1 VFRLIAIYARVSTG
15 LQVNEGTSLDG
26 QIELCLKKA
35 YELEFTKDEIKIYKE
50 EGMTGEDVDRPAL
63 NRLRNDVSLGLTS
76 HIICT
81 HPDRLSRDLT
91 DKLIVCRE
99 FEKHGVQLIF
109 VDTEYGNTPEGQLF
123 FNMQSVIAQYELA
136 QIKKRTVR
144 GRLDTVR
151 KKQKVMPM
159 RVAPFGYDFSDGQ
172 LLINEREAEFVK
184 LIYDWYV
191 FDRLTMRQIGEKLC
205 ELGCYPKRGENKH
218 WNASSIRRILTSEIY
233 VGRYYYNKRKFQKLR
248 GEKTPGGKPR
258 RKYEY
263 RDRSEWIEVEVPAII
278 DEALFEMAQQQKGRN
293 KKTFSGHVKHEYLL
307 RSLLKC
313 GNCGHAWVST
323 TYPGDHGKTYPV
335 YRCNNKYPRKYGN
348 IDIQG
353 CDTRTIRADMLDEYV
368 WNQIKELVLNPDVF
382 LQASQKQEDAATG
395 TLRKTLAAI
404 EKQIAGKEKEKE
416 KIKRMFILE
425 VISEDEM
432 RSDVARINRE
442 IERLQVEAKRYEDL
456 LNARTRNLRSIDIVN
471 RMINTIKQSIES
483 KEGDKKA
490 LSFRE
495 KRNILEMLVNEIII
509 EFQGEEVVLTY
520 VGILDELLKKK
531 LSDCRNE
538 GISNDF
544 TSRTYHQKI

>member
-1 VFRLIAIYARVSTG
+1 MIAIYARVSTG

-26 QIELCLKKA
+26 QVELCLKKA
-35 YELEFTKDEIKIYKE
+35 RELGFAEDVIKIYKE
-50 EGMTGEDVDRPAL
+50 EGMTGEDIDRPAMNL
-63 NRLRNDVSLGLTS
+63 LRNDVSLGLIS
-76 HIICT
+76 HVICT

-99 FEKHGVQLIF
+99 FEKHGAELVF
-109 VDTEYGNTPEGQLF
+109 VDTEYRNTPEGQLF

-159 RVAPFGYDFSDGQ
+159 RTAPFGYDFYDGQ
-172 LLINEREAEFVK
+172 FVINEREAEFVK

-191 FDRLTMRQIGEKLC
+191 YDRLTMRQIGEKLC
-205 ELGCYPKRGENKH
+205 ELGCYPKRGESKY
-218 WNASSIRRILTSEIY
+218 WSASSIRRILTSEIY
-233 VGRYYYNKRKFQKLR
+233 VGRYYYNRRKFTKIR
-248 GEKTPGGKPR
+248 GEKTSGGKPK

-263 RDRSEWIEVEVPAII
+263 RDRSDWIEVEVPAII
-278 DEALFEMAQQQKGRN
+278 DEVLFEMAQQLKDRN
-293 KKTFSGHVKHEYLL
+293 RKVFSGNVRHEYLL
-307 RSLLKC
+307 RSLLRCGKC
-313 GNCGHAWVST
+313 GHSWVCT

-335 YRCNNKYPRKYGN
+335 YRCNNKYPRKYGSE
-348 IDIQG
+348 IQG
-353 CDTRTIRADMLDEYV
+353 CDARTIRADMLDGYV

-382 LQASQKQEDAATG
+382 LQARARREDASAA
-395 TLRKTLAAI
+395 TLRRTLDAI

-416 KIKRMFILE
+416 KIKRMFIIE

-432 RSDVARINRE
+432 RSDVARVNQE
-442 IERLQVEAKRYEDL
+442 IERLQAEAEKYENL
-456 LNARTRNLRSIDIVN
+456 LNARTKNLKSIDIVN
-471 RMINTIKQSIES
+471 RMLNAIKQNIES
-483 KEGDKKA
+483 EEGDGRA

-495 KRNILEMLVNEIII
+495 KRNILEMLVNEIIV